1 MRCWTFG
8 AALAMLVFGSADALD
23 NCDSNVLVKAYEGL
37 NVNAQL
43 VSCMT
48 QNNFSA
54 ALDGSVDLTTVNA
67 ATAPEQVKSI
77 CAADSCKT
85 ILSALVGS
93 ANFNLTNCIVG
104 NNIVLMTEISNL
116 QGTCTALST
125 ATPAPAATTAAQTA
139 APTSTTAAPTQAP
152 ASTTAAPT
160 PAQTPA
166 STTAAP
172 TTAPAPASTTAAPTP
187 APAATTAAPTE
198 APASTTAAPTAAPT
212 EAPATEAPAST
223 TAAPTEAPATEAP
236 ATEAPATEAPATE
249 APASTTAPATEAPA
263 STTATPTTT
272 TAPSLD
278 DPTQQQQQTTFSVL
292 SSDSGS
298 AAGVTPGKYC
308 K

>member
-160 PAQTPA
+160 PVQTPVSTTAAPTPVQTPA

-172 TTAPAPASTTAAPTP
+172 TTAPAPASTTAGPTP

-198 APASTTAAPTAAPT
+198 APASTTAAPT
-212 EAPATEAPAST
+212 EAL
-223 TAAPTEAPATEAP
+223 
-236 ATEAPATEAPATE
+236 
-249 APASTTAPATEAPA
+249 A

-272 TAPSLD
+272 TAPSSN
-278 DPTQQQQQTTFSVL
+278 DPAQQQQQTTFSVL

>member
-104 NNIVLMTEISNL
+104 NNIHH
-116 QGTCTALST
+116 CCAD
-125 ATPAPAATTAAQTA
+125 
-139 APTSTTAAPTQAP
+139 
-152 ASTTAAPT
+152 

-249 APASTTAPATEAPA
+249 APATEAPA

-278 DPTQQQQQTTFSVL
+278 DPTQQQQQQQQTTFSVL

>member
-85 ILSALVGS
+85 IL
-93 ANFNLTNCIVG
+93 
-104 NNIVLMTEISNL
+104 
-116 QGTCTALST
+116 
-125 ATPAPAATTAAQTA
+125 
-139 APTSTTAAPTQAP
+139 
-152 ASTTAAPT
+152 
-160 PAQTPA
+160 
-166 STTAAP
+166 
-172 TTAPAPASTTAAPTP
+172 
-187 APAATTAAPTE
+187 
-198 APASTTAAPTAAPT
+198 
-212 EAPATEAPAST
+212 
-223 TAAPTEAPATEAP
+223 
-236 ATEAPATEAPATE
+236 
-249 APASTTAPATEAPA
+249 
-263 STTATPTTT
+263 TTATPTTT

>member
-160 PAQTPA
+160 PVQTPVSTTAAPTPVQTPA

-172 TTAPAPASTTAAPTP
+172 TTAPAPASTTAGPTP
-187 APAATTAAPTE
+187 APAA
-198 APASTTAAPTAAPT
+198 
-212 EAPATEAPAST
+212 T

-249 APASTTAPATEAPA
+249 APATEAPATEAPASTTAAPTEALA

-272 TAPSLD
+272 TAPSSN
-278 DPTQQQQQTTFSVL
+278 DPAQQQQQTTFSVL

>member
-8 AALAMLVFGSADALD
+8 AALAVLVFGSVDALD

-67 ATAPEQVKSI
+67 ATAPDQVKTI

-85 ILSALVGS
+85 ILAALVGS

-116 QGTCTALST
+116 QATCTALST
-125 ATPAPAATTAAQTA
+125 ATPAPAATTAA
-139 APTSTTAAPTQAP
+139 P
-152 ASTTAAPT
+152 
-160 PAQTPA
+160 
-166 STTAAP
+166 
-172 TTAPAPASTTAAPTP
+172 TAAPTP
-187 APAATTAAPTE
+187 APAATTAAPTAAPTP
-198 APASTTAAPTAAPT
+198 APAATTAAPTPAPTPAPVSTTAAPTAAPT
-212 EAPATEAPAST
+212 EAPAST
-223 TAAPTEAPATEAP
+223 TAAPTVAPTEAPATEAP

-249 APASTTAPATEAPA
+249 APATEAPA
-263 STTATPTTT
+263 TKAPTET

-278 DPTQQQQQTTFSVL
+278 DPTQQQQQHTTFSVL
-292 SSDSGS
+292 NSDSGS